1 MGSSE
6 LKVRTA
12 SRRWLAGESARLR
25 LSSGTVLMLVCLPI
39 FVYLVVPTLIVIP
52 MAFTPEPLLRFP
64 PGGVSLRPFRA
75 LLGDPAWV
83 SAGLVSLKAAAVA
96 VGLGGVVATMA
107 ALGMHEVKFAGKGI
121 VQGTIMVPIV
131 APLIVLALADY
142 QFLAPARLTGTWVG
156 IGLAH
161 SVLAVPYVFI
171 TVQASL
177 TGLDPALVRSARG
190 LGAGPWA
197 LFRHVYLPAL
207 RPGLL
212 AGALFAFAASF
223 DEAVIALFLQGPA
236 ATTLPVK
243 IFTDIQYDL
252 SPKIAAVASLLVGL
266 ATLVFAVQAAVLL
279 RRRSYLRGPRA
290 AG

>member
-1 MGSSE
+1 M
-6 LKVRTA
+6 L
-12 SRRWLAGESARLR
+12 L
-25 LSSGTVLMLVCLPI
+25 LVCAPI
-39 FVYLVVPTLIVIP
+39 FLYLLVPTLIVVP
-52 MAFTPEPLLRFP
+52 MAFTPGALLKFP
-64 PGGVSLRPFRA
+64 PGGMSLRPFRA

-83 SAGLVSLKAAAVA
+83 DAAIVSLKAAAVA
-96 VGLGGVVATMA
+96 VGLGGVVATLA
-107 ALGMHEVKFAGKGI
+107 ALGLHSAKFAGRGV
-121 VQGTIMVPIV
+121 VQGALMVPIV

-142 QFLAPARLTGTWVG
+142 QFLATIRLTGTWLG

-171 TVQASL
+171 TLQASL
-177 TGLDPALVRSARG
+177 AGLDPALVRSARG
-190 LGAGPWA
+190 LGAGHWSV
-197 LFRHVYLPAL
+197 FRHVYLPAL

-252 SPKIAAVASLLVGL
+252 TPKIAAVAALLVGL
-266 ATLVFAVQAAVLL
+266 ATLVFVVQTAVLL
-279 RRRSYLRGPRA
+279 RRRSQPRA
-290 AG
+290 TTAG